1 MAEHAGRDWV
11 FSLFDIVILGRDAR
25 AAVLRVDGAF
35 GFELD
40 VFGVCYF
47 GTVLRAQ
54 SLAGVRMPVRDFSF
68 GWGLGRVDPCR
79 WTAIA

>member
-11 FSLFDIVILGRDAR
+11 SSLFDIVILGRDAR

-47 GTVLRAQ
+47 GPA
-54 SLAGVRMPVRDFSF
+54 
-68 GWGLGRVDPCR
+68 
-79 WTAIA
+79 